1 MRRSPYSLT
10 VSRQVAAISAVSIA
24 FLVFSSLAWAC
35 TVVFP
40 KAYNAPGSVQR
51 VAISGQPVVFSCSFT
66 QQVLL
71 IY

>member
-10 VSRQVAAISAVSIA
+10 VSRQVAAISALSIA
-24 FLVFSSLAWAC
+24 FLVFSSLAWARA
-35 TVVFP
+35 VVFS

-51 VAISGQPVVFSCSFT
+51 VAISGQPVVLSCNLT
-66 QQVLL
+66 QQVWL